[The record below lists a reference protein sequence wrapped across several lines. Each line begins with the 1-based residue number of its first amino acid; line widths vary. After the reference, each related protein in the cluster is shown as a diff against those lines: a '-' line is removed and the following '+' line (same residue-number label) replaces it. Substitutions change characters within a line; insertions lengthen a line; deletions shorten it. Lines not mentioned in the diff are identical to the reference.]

1 MDGVVILQEV
11 IHELKRTKQEGIILK
26 LDFEKAYD
34 RVSWH
39 FLEEVLT
46 KKGFSQKWVSW
57 MMKAVKGGRVAID
70 VNGERGVIFRSYKGL
85 RQGDPYLLCSLI

>member
-11 IHELKRTKQEGIILK
+11 VHELKRTKQEGIILK

-39 FLEEVLT
+39 FLEEVPTKKRFLT
-46 KKGFSQKWVSW
+46 K
-57 MMKAVKGGRVAID
+57 M
-70 VNGERGVIFRSYKGL
+70 GELDDESI
-85 RQGDPYLLCSLI
+85 